1 MNTERKKELK
11 EAYKADPESFQ
22 WSLLKTLDYKE
33 LDEDHSDDL
42 ELLYMEA
49 MDEYPDAKPMRRG
62 RR

>member
-11 EAYKADPESFQ
+11 EAYKSDPESFQ

-33 LDEDHSDDL
+33 LDEDYSDDL

>member
-33 LDEDHSDDL
+33 LGEDHSDDL